1 VAESAVLR
9 RLAPYAANFLIR
21 TVRRTMRL
29 RHAGIETVTRLQ
41 GENRRFI
48 VAFWHGRL
56 FLMRYAY
63 PGRRISI
70 LISRH
75 ADGELIARTMELFG
89 LHASR
94 GSTSEGGAAGLREIV
109 RRVREGYDL
118 AFTPDGPR
126 GPRQVAQ
133 MGVIQAARL
142 ARIPIVP
149 VAFGASRARRL
160 ASWDRFLVPLPFS
173 RGLFVYG
180 DPIEVPREADET
192 LMEEARLR
200 VERALNELTERAD
213 REA

>member
-1 VAESAVLR
+1 VLPGAILR
-9 RLAPYAANFLIR
+9 PLAPYAANLLIR
-21 TVRRTMRL
+21 TLRRSVRVRYVGR
-29 RHAGIETVTRLQ
+29 ETVLDLQ
-41 GENRRFI
+41 RSGRRFI
-48 VAFWHGRL
+48 LAFWHGQL

-75 ADGELIARTMELFG
+75 RDGELIARTMELFG

-94 GSTSEGGAAGLREIV
+94 GSTTEGGAAGLREVVKKV
-109 RRVREGYDL
+109 RDGYDV

-126 GPRQVAQ
+126 GPRHVVQP
-133 MGVIQAARL
+133 GVIQAARL

-149 VAFGASRARRL
+149 VAFGSSRCRRL
-160 ASWDRFLVPLPFS
+160 RSWDRFLVPLPLS

-180 DPIEVPREADET
+180 EPIVVQRDADEAAIEAARVR
-192 LMEEARLR
+192 LEEALCG
-200 VERALNELTERAD
+200 ATERAE